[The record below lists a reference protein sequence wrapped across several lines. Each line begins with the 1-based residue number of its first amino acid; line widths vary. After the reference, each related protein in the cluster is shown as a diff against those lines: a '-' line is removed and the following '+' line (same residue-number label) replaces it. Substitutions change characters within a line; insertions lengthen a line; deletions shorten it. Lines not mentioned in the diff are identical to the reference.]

1 MFGCTNGD
9 GIYLIDHLYL
19 FQMGL
24 KNNHNNSPCCAPGGN
39 QQDLRKPVLDKVE
52 KSWKHF
58 SKSGMIDL
66 SGGKFLMGTDYP
78 EGFPKDGEGPVRQ
91 IQLDSFFIDSA
102 AVTNSK
108 FLKFTKS
115 TKYVTDAEKFGWS
128 FVFNLVMTDKAR
140 RFADESVTG
149 APWWMKVDG
158 ANWRHPDGPGSSIK
172 DRMDH
177 PVVHVSWNDA
187 MEYCDWSGK
196 RLPTE
201 AEWEYAA
208 RGGLEQNIYPW
219 GDSLIK
225 DEQHMC
231 NIWQGEFPYR
241 NSLEDGYLGT
251 SPVNSFQP
259 NGFGLY
265 NVAGNVWEWTSDWFS
280 STYHIEGPRVN
291 PKGPNK
297 GHSKVTRGGSYLC
310 HKSYCNRYRV
320 AARTSNTPDS
330 STGNTGFRC
339 VGDLKR
345 N

>member
-1 MFGCTNGD
+1 
-9 GIYLIDHLYL
+9 
-19 FQMGL
+19 
-24 KNNHNNSPCCAPGGN
+24 
-39 QQDLRKPVLDKVE
+39 
-52 KSWKHF
+52 
-58 SKSGMIDL
+58 
-66 SGGKFLMGTDYP
+66 
-78 EGFPKDGEGPVRQ
+78 
-91 IQLDSFFIDSA
+91 
-102 AVTNSK
+102 
-108 FLKFTKS
+108 
-115 TKYVTDAEKFGWS
+115 
-128 FVFNLVMTDKAR
+128 
-140 RFADESVTG
+140 
-149 APWWMKVDG
+149 
-158 ANWRHPDGPGSSIK
+158 
-172 DRMDH
+172 MDH
-177 PVVHVSWNDA
+177 PVVHVSWNAA